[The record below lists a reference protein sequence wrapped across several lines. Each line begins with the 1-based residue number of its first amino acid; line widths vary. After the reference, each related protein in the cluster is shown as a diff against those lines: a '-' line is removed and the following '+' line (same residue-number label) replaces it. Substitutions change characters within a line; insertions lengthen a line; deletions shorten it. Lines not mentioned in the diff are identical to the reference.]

1 MLLIIHRVA
10 VAEQE
15 RDDLTSEKSSL
26 DNERSSLLSQL
37 VSIKREFETQQ
48 EEMCQQIFNLQ
59 NEKVNQLLFLI
70 PKNIPLFLTT
80 LTN

>member
-1 MLLIIHRVA
+1 M
-10 VAEQE
+10 AEQE